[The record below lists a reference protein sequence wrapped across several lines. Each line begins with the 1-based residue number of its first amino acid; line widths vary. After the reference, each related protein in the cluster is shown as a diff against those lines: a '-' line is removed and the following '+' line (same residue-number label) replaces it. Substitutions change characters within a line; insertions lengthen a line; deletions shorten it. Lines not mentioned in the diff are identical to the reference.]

1 MFGPVA
7 SLFRV
12 PNLDAAINLA
22 NDTPLGLGAS
32 AWTQDQK
39 ECDRLV
45 DELEAGSVFINEMVK
60 SDCSLPFGG
69 TKRSGYGRELSML
82 GMHEFLNIKT
92 VWIK

>member
-12 PNLDAAINLA
+12 ADIDEAIALA

-32 AWTQDQK
+32 AWTEDPN

-45 DELEAGSVFINEMVK
+45 NELEAGSVFINAMVK

-69 TKRSGYGRELSML
+69 IKRSGYGRELSML